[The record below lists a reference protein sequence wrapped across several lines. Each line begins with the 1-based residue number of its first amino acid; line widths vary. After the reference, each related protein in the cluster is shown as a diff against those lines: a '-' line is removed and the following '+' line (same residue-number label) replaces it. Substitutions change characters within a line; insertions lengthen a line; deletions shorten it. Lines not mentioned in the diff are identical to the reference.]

1 MPRVTEALAKQVEVD
16 GYSLRALQRIQEQ
29 YRIESIEKAKR
40 KRGKKGFSE
49 MEQVVINRMLARG
62 RHSVTEIL
70 QSEERNRQV
79 SVIDP

>member
-1 MPRVTEALAKQVEVD
+1 
-16 GYSLRALQRIQEQ
+16 
-29 YRIESIEKAKR
+29 
-40 KRGKKGFSE
+40 